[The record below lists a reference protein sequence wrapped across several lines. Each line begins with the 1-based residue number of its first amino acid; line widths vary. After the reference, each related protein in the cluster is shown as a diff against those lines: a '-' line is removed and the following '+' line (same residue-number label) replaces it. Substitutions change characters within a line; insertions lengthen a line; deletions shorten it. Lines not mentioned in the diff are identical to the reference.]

1 MSSYDLLAK
10 HYDAVTGDSSTE
22 AAFIDSVIK
31 QAGKS
36 AVTLLE
42 VACGTG
48 SIIALLADRYRVSGL
63 DISPGQLSVAREK
76 LAVGT
81 ELYLADMSNFRI
93 DATFDAII
101 CVFHGINHLLSLSAW
116 KDFFSC
122 AYAHLNDGGVL
133 IFDTMTIGYLTMMA
147 SVPKIA
153 QDLGDNHL
161 VIKVHASGGAVF
173 EWNIELFELQ
183 QNGRYELRTEII
195 RTAAYPPETIRE
207 ALGEKFINILII
219 ESDDGVGREDGD
231 KRTWFVCTK
240 PSHPVR
246 LPRQGCRSL
255 PGGAGAL
262 QGSIPRTSRS
272 GWGMGT
278 G

>member
-22 AAFIDSVIK
+22 AAFIDSVIR
-31 QAGKS
+31 QADKS

-63 DISPGQLSVAREK
+63 DISPGLLSVAREK

-81 ELYLADMSNFRI
+81 ELYLADMSSFRI
-93 DATFDAII
+93 DAKFDAVI

-122 AYAHLNDGGVL
+122 AYTHLNDGGVL
-133 IFDTMTIGYLTMMA
+133 VFDTMTIGYLKMMA
-147 SVPKIA
+147 SLPKIV

-161 VIKVHASGGAVF
+161 VIRVKAGWGAVF

-183 QNGRYELRTEII
+183 QSGRYELQTEVI
-195 RTAAYPPETIRE
+195 RTAAYPPEIVRE
-207 ALGEKFINILII
+207 ALGEKFINILTIVS
-219 ESDDGVGREDGD
+219 EDGVAREDGD
-231 KRTWFVCTK
+231 KRTWFVCTR
-240 PSHPVR
+240 PSH
-246 LPRQGCRSL
+246 LPS
-255 PGGAGAL
+255 
-262 QGSIPRTSRS
+262 S
-272 GWGMGT
+272 
-278 G
+278 